1 MEIIKRSGEVELFAA
16 DKLERA
22 LKAASLDLPQV
33 DPERLVERVLPSLT
47 STESTD
53 TRSVALAVTLAA
65 AEMGTF
71 EPEYDKFAGRYL
83 ISIIDKDVASH
94 GITKFSESIKKGHAV
109 GLISDSTAEF
119 VKNHAEELDNTIN
132 PARSWH
138 FKYHGANVIRDRY
151 LLRHPTKRT
160 VLETPQMWLLRVAC
174 GLANDIEE
182 AKTFYETLSSLVFL
196 PGTPTLFNSGT
207 THSQLASCYLVD
219 SPQDSLK
226 DIYDAYAEVAQLSKW
241 AGGIGIEWSR
251 VRSRGSLIAGTNGE
265 SSGLIPWLNTLDA
278 SVASVNQGGKRKGAA
293 CVYLPTWHADIQ
305 NFLELRDN
313 TGPHEQRTYNL
324 NLANWIPDEFMRR
337 VSRDEMWSLFDP
349 NTLRKA
355 GHTEFSDLTGDDFTA
370 AYIEAEKD
378 GLAAST
384 VPARVLY
391 ARMMRTLAETGNG
404 WMCFS
409 DTVNRRANQVTKQS
423 KEIVHLS
430 NLCTEIVEVT
440 NKKETAVCTLG
451 SVNIARHLNGDHTD
465 VDYEKLAQTVTIAVT
480 MLNRAIDRNFYSSA
494 KAERSQ
500 DRWRNIGIGIMGLQD
515 AFFLL
520 GLPFDS
526 DEARTLST
534 RISEEIY
541 FAALTATSK
550 LAELEGPCKENDVL
564 NTANGLL
571 HFDFCKD
578 VVLTDPERWKAL
590 KKQIAKKTGV
600 RNSLLI
606 AIAPTATI
614 ATISGVNECVEPQV
628 SNLLRRETLSGDH
641 VLINQYLVSDLQ
653 KAGLWDQEMYN
664 AIKNSNGS
672 IQDIERISPEIK
684 ELYKTAWELSQ
695 KSLIAMAIDRGAF
708 IDQSQSLNFFVES
721 PTVPKLSSMYM
732 HAWLGNGT
740 LEEPNGV
747 KTTYYLRSRP
757 RTEIGKVVQAASA
770 IATPP
775 VQQEAYSEAEGIACS
790 LENPETCEACT

>member
-409 DTVNRRANQVTKQS
+409 DTVNRRANQVT
-423 KEIVHLS
+423 
-430 NLCTEIVEVT
+430 
-440 NKKETAVCTLG
+440 
-451 SVNIARHLNGDHTD
+451 
-465 VDYEKLAQTVTIAVT
+465 

-757 RTEIGKVVQAASA
+757 RTEIGKVIQAASA